1 MEENAV
7 STEMQENKQ
16 ASISNSIKN
25 GKIFKDVK
33 KSDVDKVAKEIS
45 EIIKGKNNEKV
56 KETEI
61 EERGE

>member
-7 STEMQENKQ
+7 STEIRENKQ

-25 GKIFKDVK
+25 GRIFKDVK
-33 KSDVDKVAKEIS
+33 KCDVDKVARKIS
-45 EIIKGKNNEKV
+45 EIIKRKNNEKV

-61 EERGE
+61 DERGE